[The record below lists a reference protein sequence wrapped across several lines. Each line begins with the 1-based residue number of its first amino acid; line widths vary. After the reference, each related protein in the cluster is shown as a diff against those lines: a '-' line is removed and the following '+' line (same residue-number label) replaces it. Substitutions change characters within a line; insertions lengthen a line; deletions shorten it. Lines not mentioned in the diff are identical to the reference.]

1 MTVSTPKFL
10 TFIAAGMLALV
21 AAPPAAWAAPDEVQ
35 GDDDDDD
42 DCDDGDDDCDAEGHI
57 KGGCSSTIAPDL
69 GQSIGG
75 LLCALGLLG
84 LHLRRSR

>member
-42 DCDDGDDDCDAEGHI
+42 DCDAEGHI